1 MTPTE
6 EMPDSYRDRDEG
18 LCCIDSGEGGA
29 LCNPVSERF
38 YPERERESSATKTNQ
53 DEQRKRKKY

>member
-18 LCCIDSGEGGA
+18 LCCIDSGEG
-29 LCNPVSERF
+29 VQMEIIII
-38 YPERERESSATKTNQ
+38 
-53 DEQRKRKKY
+53 